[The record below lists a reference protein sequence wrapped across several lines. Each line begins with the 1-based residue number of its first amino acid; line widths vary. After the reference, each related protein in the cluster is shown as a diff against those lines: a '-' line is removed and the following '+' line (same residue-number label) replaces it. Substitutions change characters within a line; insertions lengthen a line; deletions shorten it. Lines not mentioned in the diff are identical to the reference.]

1 MLSLL
6 FLYTSELIPTVI
18 RCSAFGT
25 LAGIGRLGSVAGSQ
39 VLNLN
44 TDERPWIAAVVFG
57 TLALISAG
65 LIFTLPET
73 RGRPLTQTLDEAEIA
88 FTERDIVTK
97 TGLGLIAPD
106 IISDITVKI

>member
-1 MLSLL
+1 
-6 FLYTSELIPTVI
+6 
-18 RCSAFGT
+18 
-25 LAGIGRLGSVAGSQ
+25 

-57 TLALISAG
+57 ILALISAG

-88 FTERDIVTK
+88 FTERHIVTK
-97 TGLGLIAPD
+97 SGFVSIVPD
-106 IISDITVKI
+106 IIPDITVKI